1 MRLDAVTFDNLT
13 PEKSLQLHKLMVL
26 IRTTEE
32 TLATHYG
39 EQEMRTPVHFGI
51 GQEAAAVGVCAALR
65 QSDVVFSHHRCHN
78 HYLAKGGDLYGLVAE
93 LYGKVDG
100 CSKGRGGS
108 VHLTDRSVGLIATSA
123 ILGQMV
129 AVASGAA
136 LAFKMDGEDR
146 VATSFFG
153 DATIE
158 EGGFYESINYASI
171 SKLPVLYVC
180 ENNLYSTESPLS
192 VRQPDGTDFCDRVR
206 AFNVTAQSVD
216 GNDVVAV
223 YEAASKAVDQCR
235 NGGGPVFLECKTY
248 RWREHVGP
256 DFDHDHGRTYRSVE
270 ELEHWMAR
278 CPILQSSERLVQQG
292 LVTTDALKEIEDEAQ
307 KAIND
312 CIAKAKKAPWPDA
325 STLFENVS

>member
-32 TLATHYG
+32 TLATHYS

-51 GQEAAAVGVCAALR
+51 GQEAAAVGVCGALR

-93 LYGKVDG
+93 LYGKADG
-100 CSKGRGGS
+100 CSNGRGGS

-171 SKLPVLYVC
+171 NKLPVLYVC

-192 VRQPDGTDFCDRVR
+192 VRQPAGTDFCDRVR
-206 AFNVTAQSVD
+206 AFDVTAQSVD

-223 YEAASKAVDQCR
+223 YEAAAKAVDHCR
-235 NGGGPVFLECKTY
+235 NGGGPAFLECKTY

-270 ELEHWMAR
+270 ELQHWMAR
-278 CPILQSSERLVQQG
+278 CPILQSSERLVEQG
-292 LVTTDALKEIEDEAQ
+292 LATTNDLKEIEDEAQ

-312 CIAKAKKAPWPDA
+312 CIAKAKKAAWPDA
-325 STLFENVS
+325 SSLFDNVY